1 MTRAGTHLQDTDDRL
16 VRSGGRGGYRVSCLW
31 FHLGVD
37 CHVATCK
44 DGVYTCEWLVEEGSV
59 QRRGRS
65 EEGRSGRRD
74 DKLILRL
81 RIDYRMEHMFTIGFH
96 HWRRACEG
104 VIRPR
109 LSTVVAETQT
119 RRISLPKS

>member
-1 MTRAGTHLQDTDDRL
+1 MFR
-16 VRSGGRGGYRVSCLW
+16 
-31 FHLGVD
+31 
-37 CHVATCK
+37 
-44 DGVYTCEWLVEEGSV
+44 EEEGAKKAEV
-59 QRRGRS
+59 
-65 EEGRSGRRD
+65 EGRRD

-119 RRISLPKS
+119 RCIALPKS